1 MEKTEITQEW
11 VLQEIARV
19 AFADMSQFVEWTPD
33 GIKII
38 DSAELTKDQ
47 LAAISEVSVEV
58 TENGRIVCIKLHDKA
73 KALELLLRLAGNVAD
88 PEAFTRW
95 LENLMQQADPEEM
108 ERSV

>member
-19 AFADMSQFVEWTPD
+19 AFADMSQFVEWAPD
-33 GIKII
+33 GIKMI
-38 DSAELTKDQ
+38 DSAELTEDQ
-47 LAAISEVSVEV
+47 LAAISEVV
-58 TENGRIVCIKLHDKA
+58 TENGRIVCVKLHDKA
-73 KALELLLRLAGNVAD
+73 KALELLLRLADNVPD
-88 PEAFTRW
+88 PEAFIRW